1 MKSISRPKEF
11 VMGIIVMLISCS
23 LSLVLGFYL
32 IGVYKL
38 VAMHLPDVITVGDP
52 IVKFDKRVGFRA
64 SENSKTTVTVP
75 KINLSYDL
83 MTDNTGARI
92 STVNRIY
99 PDKPSI
105 TLVGCSFTWGHGVSN
120 DETYA
125 HVLETELKMR
135 VRNYGMGSYGTVQSL
150 EMLEKFGVGSSLII
164 YGFIDE
170 HLRRN
175 VTPCAPSFAPLC
187 LYVPTVRRNN
197 GGAFYIVDQVAR
209 DNVTATDEFFG
220 WVKNKNYFSLNNVE
234 FGLAFVLDKIDELRG
249 LHAPTIPPEES
260 LAATEF
266 ALRKMEKFALENGAR
281 LLVVDVGIGM
291 PRESFEELSKKK
303 WDACVSFLDA
313 SKFDGVPD
321 DDLLIAGDG
330 HPSAYGHRVIAGKI
344 YSAIREGL
352 LLEPDHTPS
361 SKHMSEK
368 DRSLRGSNP
377 QPPP

>member
-1 MKSISRPKEF
+1 
-11 VMGIIVMLISCS
+11 MGIIVMLISGS

-92 STVNRIY
+92 SPVNRTY

-187 LYVPTVRRNN
+187 LYVPTVRRNS
-197 GGAFYIVDQVAR
+197 GGAFYIGCDGGIYKTT
-209 DNVTATDEFFG
+209 DNGASFQ
-220 WVKNKNYFSLNNVE
+220 SLN
-234 FGLAFVLDKIDELRG
+234 RG
-249 LHAPTIPPEES
+249 LTLTQFTSIAIHPNDPTIS
-260 LAATEF
+260 LGGTQD
-266 ALRKMEKFALENGAR
+266 NGTQWRHANNSPSPACT
-281 LLVVDVGIGM
+281 
-291 PRESFEELSKKK
+291 PR
-303 WDACVSFLDA
+303 
-313 SKFDGVPD
+313 
-321 DDLLIAGDG
+321 
-330 HPSAYGHRVIAGKI
+330 
-344 YSAIREGL
+344 
-352 LLEPDHTPS
+352 
-361 SKHMSEK
+361 
-368 DRSLRGSNP
+368 N
-377 QPPP
+377 